1 MMTTRTGFLLTPA
14 FLLALALVLG
24 ACQASTPS
32 SSPSAS
38 FYPAGPCTADGQ
50 RAGTYPQLEALL
62 PGPYQGTQ
70 PQSLDSG
77 RTCTPAGLGT
87 LATHGIA
94 DVRFAGETWGFGGTT
109 GMTLAVFD
117 AAGLEPARMLE
128 FYQSG
133 ASTARHTDKLQA
145 SDTTV
150 GGKPAKR
157 LDVLGTDGSGQTV
170 VTWPGARPGQVWV
183 LLTADI
189 GDAKTAA
196 ALEAF
201 GSR

>member
-1 MMTTRTGFLLTPA
+1 MLTRTGFLLV
-14 FLLALALVLG
+14 LALVLG
-24 ACQASTPS
+24 ACQASTPAG
-32 SSPSAS
+32 SPAAS
-38 FYPAGPCTADGQ
+38 LAPTGSCTADAQ
-50 RAGTYPQLEALL
+50 RPGTYPDLEALL
-62 PGPYQGTQ
+62 PGPYQGAQ

-87 LATHGIA
+87 LAGHGIA

-117 AAGLEPARMLE
+117 AAGLDPARMLE

-133 ASTARHTDKLQA
+133 AATASHTDKLQS

-157 LDVLGTDGSGQTV
+157 LDVLSTDGTGQTI
-170 VTWPGARPGQVWV
+170 VTWPGATPGQVWV
-183 LLTADI
+183 LLSADI
-189 GDAKTAA
+189 GDARTAA